1 MGVDLGGILQ
11 KQDIELAQARG
22 VIAVDA
28 FNILYQFLTIIRQPD
43 GTPLMD
49 SKGRITSHLSG
60 LFYRTCNLLEAGV
73 KPVYVFDGKSSE
85 LKNKTKA
92 KREELK
98 QQAEEAR
105 KKAVEEGR
113 VEEAAMLAQ
122 RTARLNSQMI
132 EESKQLLSLMG
143 LPFVEAPSE
152 GEAQCAF
159 MAKSGVAS
167 AAASQD
173 MDALL
178 FAAPVL
184 LKNITISGK
193 RKLPRKNVYVDVFP
207 EKFVLQENLDALGI
221 SQEKLIWI
229 GLLCGTD
236 FNEGVHGIGAK
247 KGLKL
252 VKELD
257 SFDAILEKLGQSMDW
272 RPVFDLFAQPNV
284 KQVGKSDLEFKELR
298 KDELIEF
305 MHAQRD
311 FSLTRIESSLEK
323 AFSLPGD
330 SNQSS
335 LKKWF

>member
-1 MGVDLGGILQ
+1 MGVDLSGILT
-11 KQDIELAQARG
+11 KQEIELAQARG

-132 EESKQLLSLMG
+132 EESKQLLADG
-143 LPFVEAPSE
+143 TAVCRGAKRGEPSARE
-152 GEAQCAF
+152 SRRCN
-159 MAKSGVAS
+159 

-173 MDALL
+173 MDALC
-178 FAAPVL
+178 
-184 LKNITISGK
+184 
-193 RKLPRKNVYVDVFP
+193 LPRR
-207 EKFVLQENLDALGI
+207 
-221 SQEKLIWI
+221 
-229 GLLCGTD
+229 CC
-236 FNEGVHGIGAK
+236 
-247 KGLKL
+247 
-252 VKELD
+252 
-257 SFDAILEKLGQSMDW
+257 
-272 RPVFDLFAQPNV
+272 
-284 KQVGKSDLEFKELR
+284 
-298 KDELIEF
+298 
-305 MHAQRD
+305 
-311 FSLTRIESSLEK
+311 
-323 AFSLPGD
+323 
-330 SNQSS
+330 
-335 LKKWF
+335 